1 MDGEQSLRACYNS
14 RIKVL
19 DPYPMTVL
27 SIVKD
32 DPVASVS
39 KSFSKV
45 PMVFS
50 SLKVKFVDDAVK
62 HLFLDNS
69 RGIGLVDF
77 VQFIDV

>member
-1 MDGEQSLRACYNS
+1 MGGEQSLKARYHS

-19 DPYPMTVL
+19 DPYPMTFL

-39 KSFSKV
+39 FSIV

-50 SLKVKFVDDAVK
+50 SLKVKFVDDVVK
-62 HLFLDNS
+62 H
-69 RGIGLVDF
+69 
-77 VQFIDV
+77 